1 MLHAENISTMV
12 TAMYEISRV
21 QWHRNSQSFDKMHR
35 KTNLEIEHNKN
46 IMEKSHTG
54 MLLLTVCDTTHEELN
69 SKIKVRSPPSAT
81 CRTDDYRPVQNNP
94 HG

>member
-35 KTNLEIEHNKN
+35 KTNLEN
-46 IMEKSHTG
+46 
-54 MLLLTVCDTTHEELN
+54 
-69 SKIKVRSPPSAT
+69 
-81 CRTDDYRPVQNNP
+81 RTQ
-94 HG
+94 

>member
-46 IMEKSHTG
+46 IMEKKSHRDAAIDS
-54 MLLLTVCDTTHEELN
+54 VRHN
-69 SKIKVRSPPSAT
+69 S
-81 CRTDDYRPVQNNP
+81 
-94 HG
+94 